1 MPRTGELLGEVA
13 AGLMLRRVPAAS
25 PQEALAHVV
34 DRAVAGDTGRPPVA
48 SVAEGQLV
56 RSERPH
62 RAWTGRRRGLA
73 PPPTPRDLSEE
84 LRDEGGCVATAHE
97 VPRRALAEELR
108 EPRLVLDLLL
118 SPSKDAHSERTGM
131 RQARQAPI
139 RSHSPARRRG
149 ETVRPRVTP

>member
-84 LRDEGGCVATAHE
+84 LRNEGGGVATAHE

-108 EPRLVLDLLL
+108 EPRLVLDLLVQDRQREVVGAVVLAGRQVTDVRVAAHRATLCLCLL
-118 SPSKDAHSERTGM
+118 STS
-131 RQARQAPI
+131 
-139 RSHSPARRRG
+139 
-149 ETVRPRVTP
+149 